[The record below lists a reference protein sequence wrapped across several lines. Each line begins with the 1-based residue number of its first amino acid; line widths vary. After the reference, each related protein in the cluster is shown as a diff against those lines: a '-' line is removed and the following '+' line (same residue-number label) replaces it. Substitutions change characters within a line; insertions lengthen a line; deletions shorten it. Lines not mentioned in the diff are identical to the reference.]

1 MSQLELRPADGPV
14 AIIAEDE
21 PLLADDLVEQLAA
34 LWPQLRI
41 AARVCDGAAAL
52 QAVEAHTPDIAFL
65 DIQMPVLSGIDVA
78 RRVSDRCCVAFISA
92 FDQHAIAAFEAGGV
106 DYVLKPV
113 ATARLASTV
122 ERLKVQLGRS
132 PVQFRQV
139 LDQLAKGMRSGR
151 RYLQWISASRGQALQ
166 LLMVEDVQCFRAD
179 GKYTAVVTADGEW
192 LIRKTIKELAEELD
206 PTEFWQVH
214 RSSIVNVHAID
225 RLLRDGRGNMTLC
238 LRGRRDTL
246 VVSTPY
252 QALFRQM

>member
-1 MSQLELRPADGPV
+1 MSRAEPKGQVGPV

-21 PLLADDLVEQLAA
+21 PLLADELAEQLSM

-41 AARVCDGAAAL
+41 AARARDGAEAL
-52 QAVEAHTPDIAFL
+52 QAIEAHAPDIAFL

-78 RRVSDRCCVAFISA
+78 RRVSERCCVAFISA

-113 ATARLASTV
+113 ATARLATTV
-122 ERLKVQLGRS
+122 ERLKGQLGRS
-132 PVQFRQV
+132 PAPLRQV
-139 LDQLAKGMRSGR
+139 LDQLAKGERGTR
-151 RYLQWISASRGQALQ
+151 RHLQWISASRGPALQ
-166 LLMVEDVQCFRAD
+166 LLMVEDVHYFKAD

-192 LIRKTIKELAEELD
+192 LIRKTIKELGEELD

-238 LRGRRDTL
+238 LKGRPETL
-246 VVSTPY
+246 IVSAPY
-252 QALFRQM
+252 QLLFRQM

>member
-1 MSQLELRPADGPV
+1 MSRVDRQNAAGPV

-21 PLLADDLVEQLAA
+21 PLLADELVEQLAV

-41 AARVCDGAAAL
+41 AACVCDGAAAL
-52 QAVEAHTPDIAFL
+52 QAIEAHTPDIAFL

-78 RRVSDRCCVAFISA
+78 RRVSDRCRVAFISA
-92 FDQHAIAAFEAGGV
+92 FDQHAIAAFDAGGV

-113 ATARLASTV
+113 SMVRLAATV
-122 ERLKVQLGRS
+122 ERLKAQLGSS
-132 PVQFRQV
+132 PAQLRHV
-139 LDQLAKGMRSGR
+139 LDQLVKGARGGR
-151 RYLQWISASRGQALQ
+151 HYLQWISASRGSALQ
-166 LLMVEDVQCFRAD
+166 LLMVDDILYFKAD
-179 GKYTAVVTADGEW
+179 SKYTSVVTADGEL
-192 LIRKTIKELAEELD
+192 LIRKTIKELGEELD

-238 LRGRRDTL
+238 VKGRRETL